1 MGEQNV
7 NFLGTKGFR
16 IKDIEFQKLF
26 FFFLILCLPEKE
38 A

>member
-7 NFLGTKGFR
+7 NFPGTKGFR
-16 IKDIEFQKLF
+16 IKDIQFQKLF
-26 FFFLILCLPEKE
+26 FFILGLPEKE